1 MKEVELMEVEYVR
14 ELVSMIEKNKSFEKE
29 IRDDP
34 AKAIAKIAKTKS
46 PLKVSEDI
54 GIYRIVVLMLG
65 IAILLAVSR
74 GIILAITDSTKDM
87 PDILVATAA
96 TAVGALAGL
105 LAPTTSSGK

>member
-1 MKEVELMEVEYVR
+1 MEVEYVR
-14 ELVSMIEKNKSFEKE
+14 ELVTMLEKDKSLKE
-29 IRDDP
+29 EVSKDP
-34 AKAIAKIAKTKS
+34 AKAIAKIAKSKS
-46 PLKVSEDI
+46 PLRVPEDI

-65 IAILLAVSR
+65 IAILLAVSG
-74 GIILAITDSTKDM
+74 GIILAVIDSTKDI